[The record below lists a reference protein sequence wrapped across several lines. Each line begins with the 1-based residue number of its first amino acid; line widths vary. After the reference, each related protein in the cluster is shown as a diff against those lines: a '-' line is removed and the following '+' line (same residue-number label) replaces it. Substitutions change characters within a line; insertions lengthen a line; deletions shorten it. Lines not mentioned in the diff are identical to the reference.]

1 MRKDKAKATALAR
14 YACALGP
21 DASTYRFHQ
30 LLTDVQSQARSS
42 DRTGKISRAAG
53 GSAFSAP
60 VRVST
65 ASSNPDG
72 SGYNS
77 LQEQFIGDSIGIVAG
92 PTSAY
97 VLWTDAR
104 NATPCQAVD
113 DFRNAVYAGSK
124 TAVAPNPD
132 NACATS
138 FGNTDTEAA
147 IINY

>member
-1 MRKDKAKATALAR
+1 
-14 YACALGP
+14 
-21 DASTYRFHQ
+21 
-30 LLTDVQSQARSS
+30 VQVYDNYFAES
-42 DRTGKISRAAG
+42 AAG

-77 LQEQFIGDSIGIVAG
+77 LQEQFIGDYIGVVAG
-92 PTSAY
+92 PISAY
-97 VLWTDAR
+97 IVWTDAR

-113 DFRNAVYAGSK
+113 DYRNAVYAGSK

-132 NACATS
+132 SACATS
-138 FGNTDTEAA
+138 FGNTDTLAA
-147 IINY
+147 IMNYQFEQVAWYHKAWALLG